1 MSTTSTSHRVT
12 KPKTQKRKKKTM
24 SYDAAFP
31 LDPAILASTSTMT
44 PSTASTAMN
53 TTSINDSDLQPQNL
67 TATPSQLLTLS
78 TFIASHPSSNVATTL
93 TAILRTS
100 LTPTDF
106 AALQLAATAT
116 LAREREL
123 RQQALLRE
131 LDKLEGK
138 VLGMLRE
145 GMGRY
150 CFMKDVEKMGHGF
163 EVLEGMEMV
172 SRIWGRLGSLENGSG
187 LWVEV
192 RRLRGL
198 RDGLRMCGSAWM
210 RCESPG
216 ELAMEHERGSD
227 EGLRSRS

>member
-1 MSTTSTSHRVT
+1 MARPLASPTRPSERRPTAMSTTSTSHRVT

-106 AALQLAATAT
+106 AALQLAAAAT

-172 SRIWGRLGSLENGSG
+172 SRIWG
-187 LWVEV
+187 EV
-192 RRLRGL
+192 RIVRERFRIVGRSPEAEGVEGWIADVWERL
-198 RDGLRMCGSAWM
+198 
-210 RCESPG
+210 
-216 ELAMEHERGSD
+216 D
-227 EGLRSRS
+227 EM